1 MAVYGPV
8 SKPGWFGKA
17 GPQTFSEAFASTF
30 EPGALGTIAPNNV
43 GLDIPSGTVKLGTGH
58 FPRLWQFVQ
67 LDASSATP
75 AFGQVVCWKDG
86 LAASN
91 YTVIT
96 GTSAA
101 LRSRPAG
108 IVASASVTLGQCIW
122 IIVYGVAPAGRA
134 QSSLA
139 ADVTYTPCFGA
150 ALGAKTIAFDGSSAL
165 PTDTIAA
172 LVKFSSVGV

>member
-1 MAVYGPV
+1 
-8 SKPGWFGKA
+8 
-17 GPQTFSEAFASTF
+17 
-30 EPGALGTIAPNNV
+30 
-43 GLDIPSGTVKLGTGH
+43 
-58 FPRLWQFVQ
+58 VQ

-122 IIVYGVAPAGRA
+122 IIVYGVAPVLYEAAVTPAAGDTVAVGATTAGRA